1 MTGIRKS
8 GPEPPASRTGPILL
22 LLGMIISGGRC
33 KARPSLALAPP
44 AAQSREPRVRRAA
57 GHVRQPAC
65 VEHRPHVAQNRDH
78 RMRSESGRYLRV
90 RVAARTKRRLPRPRE
105 RPYGFVLASAVQW
118 FARIASS

>member
-90 RVAARTKRRLPRPRE
+90 RVAAPHETAVASPARKAVRLRSC
-105 RPYGFVLASAVQW
+105 V
-118 FARIASS
+118 SSSVVCA